1 MTVEPGQVV
10 LFLGPT
16 GKRYLRMLTA
26 GGQLHTHHGVLE
38 MDALAEAGFGSTART
53 HKGSPYTMIKPT
65 IHDLIKGVKRATQIM
80 YPKEIAYVLVR
91 MGIGPGSKVIE
102 AGSGSGGFTV
112 ALAHY
117 VGDTGKVYTH
127 ERRDDF
133 YKLTAENLERYGLSH
148 RVEQFQK
155 DIAEGFAVTGADC
168 LFLDVRT
175 PWEYLH
181 HIPAAV
187 IPGAMLGFLLPTTN
201 QVQDLLEGL
210 HAGPFS
216 DIEVLEILIRRY
228 KTVPQRLR
236 PDDRMVAHTGFLVFA
251 RCLAEPKEP
260 GAEKAEA
267 GEAAPDSDAEADE
280 E

>member
-1 MTVEPGQVV
+1 M
-10 LFLGPT
+10 
-16 GKRYLRMLTA
+16 
-26 GGQLHTHHGVLE
+26 
-38 MDALAEAGFGSTART
+38 
-53 HKGSPYTMIKPT
+53 
-65 IHDLIKGVKRATQIM
+65 
-80 YPKEIAYVLVR
+80 
-91 MGIGPGSKVIE
+91 
-102 AGSGSGGFTV
+102 
-112 ALAHY
+112 
-117 VGDTGKVYTH
+117 
-127 ERRDDF
+127 
-133 YKLTAENLERYGLSH
+133 
-148 RVEQFQK
+148 EQFQK

-175 PWEYLH
+175 PWDYLE

-260 GAEKAEA
+260 GAAKAEGEDGGSARRFGRGGGRGVGRGA
-267 GEAAPDSDAEADE
+267 GQSAGPTPRGFHGPVQKMMPTRASSGWGRPFFMPDPCPETPGAEPAWA
-280 E
+280 